1 MEKREGREGGEF
13 LSFGLCRVC
22 VCVQKEKRLS
32 VQICSTARLI
42 PLCTYESERRGGG
55 LGGSRWRGREG
66 VRALMCTGGS
76 QKLVC
81 I

>member
-1 MEKREGREGGEF
+1 MCAE
-13 LSFGLCRVC
+13 
-22 VCVQKEKRLS
+22 EKRLS

-55 LGGSRWRGREG
+55 GSLGRGRRRRVGEG

>member
-1 MEKREGREGGEF
+1 MCAE
-13 LSFGLCRVC
+13 
-22 VCVQKEKRLS
+22 EKRLS

-55 LGGSRWRGREG
+55 GSLGRERRRVREG